1 MAIAN
6 SEQEVVTVRN
16 RGGVLLERYDIDLFV
31 HPNLGFS
38 LAREH
43 RSAMVNTDAE
53 GFRLSDSPLGPVDSG
68 SWLAAGGGG
77 LVIGNS
83 TAFGMAT
90 SGDSNTVASHL
101 AALTGRREL
110 NLGVVAGN
118 SLQELVAAQ
127 PFLQSASHVVV
138 FSGANDYWS
147 MLSSRTP
154 DSLFGPVFFEG
165 AIASLTRVPLFDL
178 AGLASGTPLHK
189 DVGELPR
196 GEVPPAP
203 DFSDARPRVHTAARR
218 QLGNL
223 AALSRLIDDPAR
235 LLFALQPFAAP
246 STRAITD
253 EEQANFDF
261 QEPIFGRPENSAYEE
276 HWGLYSGLLEAGC
289 AELGVPFVNV
299 SADRFS
305 GFCFADHLHL
315 TDEGN
320 RQAAEMIHRVL
331 VALPGGSAS

>member
-6 SEQEVVTVRN
+6 SEQQIVAVRN
-16 RGGVLLERYDIDLFV
+16 RGGILLERYDIDLFV

-38 LAREH
+38 LARGH
-43 RSAMVNTDAE
+43 RSDFVNTDSE
-53 GFRLSDSPLGPVDSG
+53 GFRLSDSPLGTVDSG

-90 SGDSNTVASHL
+90 SGDSGTVASRL
-101 AALTGRREL
+101 AALTGGREL
-110 NLGVVAGN
+110 NLGLVAGN
-118 SLQELVAAQ
+118 SLQELIAAQ
-127 PFLQSASHVVV
+127 PFLRSASTVVV

-147 MLSSRTP
+147 MLSTRTP

-165 AIASLTRVPLFDL
+165 TIAALTRVPLFDL
-178 AGLASGTPLHK
+178 AGLASGTPLHP
-189 DVGELPR
+189 DVAGLPR
-196 GEVPPAP
+196 GEVPPEP
-203 DFSDARPRVHTAARR
+203 DFADARPRVHTAARR

-223 AALSRLIDDPAR
+223 AAMTRLIDHPTR

-246 STRAITD
+246 TTRAITD

-276 HWGLYSGLLEAGC
+276 HWGLYSSLVEAGC

-320 RQAAEMIHRVL
+320 RQAAAMIHQAL
-331 VALPGGSAS
+331 AALPGGSAS